1 MILLLH
7 LFLAL
12 RLFVR
17 VVIDFEDS
25 ADDIK
30 VKEVGYTARHHTSND
45 SAE

>member
-17 VVIDFEDS
+17 VVVNFEDG

-30 VKEVGYTARHHTSND
+30 VEEVGYTARHHTSND
-45 SAE
+45 STE